1 VAEERAMT
9 KAGSVRVERKPRV
22 RGTAADI
29 ALGPGL
35 HAATIELGAKGAY
48 RVRTAAGERVRAK
61 LAEGVAPALAD
72 ECRRTR
78 RTVLVTETPNGVV
91 IIGAVQTQPSAESKR
106 EKLRLDAKDL
116 ELAAERAI
124 VLRVGKAV
132 LVLDESGAIRL
143 AGEGVALRAAKA
155 VKVLAANVELP

>member
-1 VAEERAMT
+1 MT
-9 KAGSVRVERKPRV
+9 KAGSARVERRTRARV
-22 RGTAADI
+22 AATEI

-35 HAATIELGAKGAY
+35 HAATIELGAKGMY
-48 RVRTAAGERVRAK
+48 RVRTAAGERMRAK

-78 RTVLVTETPNGVV
+78 RTVLVTQTPDGVV
-91 IIGAVQTQPSAESKR
+91 IIGAVQTQPSFEGKH
-106 EKLRLDAKDL
+106 EKLRLDAKEV

-143 AGEGVALRAAKA
+143 AGDGMSLRAAKA
-155 VKVLAANVELP
+155 VRLLAANVELP

>member
-1 VAEERAMT
+1 MT
-9 KAGSVRVERKPRV
+9 KAGTARVER
-22 RGTAADI
+22 RGRAGAAAMDL

-35 HAATIELGAKGAY
+35 HAATIELGTKGVY

-61 LAEGVAPALAD
+61 LAEGVALALAD

-78 RTVLVTETPNGVV
+78 RTVLVTQTPGGVV
-91 IIGAVQTQPSAESKR
+91 IIGALQTQPSAEGKQ
-106 EKLRLDAKDL
+106 EKLRLDATEL

-132 LVLDESGAIRL
+132 LVLDESGAIKL
-143 AGEGVALRAAKA
+143 AGDGISLRAARA
-155 VKVLAANVELP
+155 VRLLAANVELP